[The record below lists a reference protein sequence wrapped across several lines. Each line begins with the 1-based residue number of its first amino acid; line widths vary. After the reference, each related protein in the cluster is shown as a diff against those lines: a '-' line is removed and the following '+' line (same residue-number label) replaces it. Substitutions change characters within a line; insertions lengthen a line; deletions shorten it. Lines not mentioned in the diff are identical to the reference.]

1 MEKPPNILLF
11 DPVSSHTAVSKSPL
25 LQARLNAI
33 SKEKALPLPQAAP
46 VVNVVLLNDMFN
58 PYQHPRPLAPASQMT
73 GLIPST
79 HTTGPRMSME
89 QFCSIFALSQDIFC
103 RLDDNKYSGTQ
114 AFAHMEASELR
125 ELGFKPGEIVDLKEA
140 VLEWASSKK

>member
-11 DPVSSHTAVSKSPL
+11 DLVSSHTAISKSPL

-33 SKEKALPLPQAAP
+33 SKEKAPPPPAAP
-46 VVNVVLLNDMFN
+46 IINVVLPNDMFN
-58 PYQHPRPLAPASQMT
+58 PHQHQRPLVSAPQMT

-79 HTTGPRMSME
+79 HGPGPWMSME
-89 QFCSIFALSQDIFC
+89 QFCSVFALSEDIFR
-103 RLDDNKYSGTQ
+103 RLDTNKYSGTQ
-114 AFAHMEASELR
+114 AFAHMEPSELR

-140 VLEWASSKK
+140 VAEWASSNK